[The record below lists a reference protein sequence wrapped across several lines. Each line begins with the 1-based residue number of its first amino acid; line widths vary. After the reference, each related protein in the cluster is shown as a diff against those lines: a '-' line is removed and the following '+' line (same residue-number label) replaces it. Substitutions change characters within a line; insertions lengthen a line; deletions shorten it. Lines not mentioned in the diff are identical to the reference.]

1 MVSILNDIVQ
11 GELQCCSDDE
21 ERLQQPAAAVQASIY
36 TGAPHW
42 GDIALSLSVATQTL
56 YIVHCTVYSAAPFLW
71 NSKFATL
78 FVVLNN
84 WLWIETSSAGI

>member
-56 YIVHCTVYSAAPFLW
+56 YIVHYCTLYSAAPFL
-71 NSKFATL
+71 
-78 FVVLNN
+78 
-84 WLWIETSSAGI
+84 